1 MKKIVLIEPKTRKEH
16 VFSTARMPRL
26 GLPLLGTQLK
36 NAGYEVHIYLEA
48 ITDLPWTDILD
59 ADLIGI
65 STTTSTCQEAY
76 RLASFIRSHRIPV
89 IIGGIHATF
98 LTDEALQ
105 YGDYVVR
112 GEADYS
118 FLPLVRAL
126 EKGELPVDI
135 PGVSFLK
142 GGIPVHNP
150 SPTEAV
156 DINDL
161 PIPDLSLFTHKK
173 IAGSIPVMT
182 SRGCPHNCSFCSVTV
197 MFGHKY
203 RFRRTEL
210 VLEELA
216 LYQGK
221 HIFFCDDN
229 FTDNYRRTKELL
241 QGMLDQKIKL
251 KGWGAQVRV
260 EAAQNDELL
269 DLMRRTE
276 AKIVYIGLESINPA
290 TLKAY
295 NKKQSVDDIR
305 RSIRRFHDYGIRVHG
320 MFVFGSDEDTVQ
332 TIRETVDFA
341 LETRIDSVQFMMLT
355 PLPGTPFY
363 EKLEEEGRLLT
374 KDWELYDGHHAVFQ
388 PAKMS
393 PEELQE
399 ETVKAYRRFY
409 SLRHAFQNTLLTG
422 WGSVIYRGVGWL
434 LVRRFEKQNRWYEQT
449 LSRFQKSSDRAVP
462 LFYRRLQVKGGGSAK
477 VENAEHLKIYI
488 SENNGTFYLTL
499 RGFLDRLTMKKLN
512 RYIRDLLP
520 QHCFHLVINTEGLS
534 ILSEKATQSFI
545 RFLNRLGRRV
555 RRIQLVYKAEGN
567 NRPSFAERFSFKFP
581 YLEIL
586 PGKGF
591 LQRSGN

>member
-1 MKKIVLIEPKTRKEH
+1 MKKIILIEPKTRKEH

-26 GLPLLGTQLK
+26 GLPLLGTQLRD
-36 NAGYEVHIYLEA
+36 AGYEVHIYLEA
-48 ITDLPWTDILD
+48 ITDLPWANILD

-76 RLASFIRSHRIPV
+76 RLASFIRSHHIPV

-98 LTDEALQ
+98 LPDEALQ

-112 GEADYS
+112 GEADQS
-118 FLPLVRAL
+118 FLPLVRVL
-126 EKGELPVDI
+126 EKDEQPVDV
-135 PGVSFLK
+135 PGVSYLK
-142 GGIPVHNP
+142 DGVPVHNP
-150 SPTEAV
+150 YKKYIV
-156 DINDL
+156 DVNEL
-161 PIPDLSLFTHKK
+161 PIPDLSLFTNKK
-173 IAGSIPVMT
+173 IKGSIPIMT
-182 SRGCPHNCSFCSVTV
+182 SRGCPHNCSFCSVTA

-221 HIFFCDDN
+221 DVFFCDDN

-241 QGMLDQKIKL
+241 QGMLERKIRL
-251 KGWGAQVRV
+251 NGWGAQVRV
-260 EAAQNDELL
+260 EAARNDELL
-269 DLMRRTE
+269 DLMQRTG

-290 TLKAY
+290 TLEAY
-295 NKKQSVDDIR
+295 NKKQSIEDIR
-305 RSIRRFHDYGIRVHG
+305 NSIRRFHDHGIRVHG

-332 TIRETVDFA
+332 TIRDTADFA
-341 LETRIDSVQFMMLT
+341 LETRIDSIQFMILT

-363 EKLEEEGRLLT
+363 EKLETEGRLLT

-399 ETVKAYRRFY
+399 ETVKAMKRFY
-409 SLRHAFQNTLLTG
+409 SLRHAFQNAFLTG

-434 LVRRFEKQNRWYEQT
+434 LVRRFEKQNRWYDQI
-449 LSRFQKSSDRAVP
+449 LDRFQKRSARTVP
-462 LFYRRLQVKGGGSAK
+462 LFYRRLQIKGNENLAK
-477 VENAEHLKIYI
+477 VDNVDHLKIYV
-488 SENNGTFYLTL
+488 SESNGTFYLTL

-534 ILSEKATQSFI
+534 ILSEKAAQAFT
-545 RFLNRLGRRV
+545 RFLHRLGRRV
-555 RRIQLVYKAEGN
+555 RRIQLVYKVEGN
-567 NRPSFAERFSFKFP
+567 SRLSFAEKFSLKFKLPRF
-581 YLEIL
+581 EIL
-586 PGKGF
+586 PGK
-591 LQRSGN
+591 R